1 LNKSLVYL
9 LTCILLLTSWA
20 KAGLAGDWILFAVD
34 ATVTLSFIFL
44 LVQNKTLS
52 HSLVSFVPI
61 ALLIIQFLIS
71 YHNPTYK
78 VLENKDW
85 AKLEIENSLA
95 QETNI
100 EKIVMVSESFK
111 NIMVLSKTNPSLSH
125 TVFFDFKNRYFD
137 KFPNSITSSAKLI
150 IKYENLITL
159 SPHLFLPTLAINDK
173 STYLHFIHKICQ
185 LSMGLLFFYLCNK
198 RIIIRRILLMFSIN
212 TGLLAI
218 VGIWQKINYIPS
230 DTILEILGIWDAPE
244 PRYYF
249 STFTYK
255 NHWCAFALFSVY
267 ITFALLNHNWRKY
280 GTECLRN
287 IQTLLL
293 FLSLCFTIVSIPLSG
308 SRSGSLFLVLSIF
321 IVILFVLRSRKIKRL
336 KIWFLYTTSSTVII
350 CLLFLFVSKLHQA
363 SQTEMITN
371 LKTQVNGLKYGKS
384 PLRILLWKD
393 LCNQI
398 SQKPIFG
405 FGFNSYSAVNPI
417 YQSSEVRAMRS
428 IVLSNAH
435 HRFTPLIKYGHND
448 WLEKI
453 SEFGLVGFLISLP
466 YLLKLFFIFTKS
478 PSIISKILII
488 SAVVFLAY
496 SIVDFPSQTPV
507 CLLIFSTVIGLAAK
521 YSYLSQKKF
530 KLH

>member
-1 LNKSLVYL
+1 MIKAFSYL
-9 LTCILLLTSWA
+9 LTCILLIASWA
-20 KAGLAGDWILFAVD
+20 KAGLAGDWILFIVD
-34 ATVTLSFIFL
+34 AVVTASFIFL
-44 LVQNKTLS
+44 LVRNKTLS
-52 HSLVSFVPI
+52 HSLVSFIPI
-61 ALLIIQFLIS
+61 ALVIFQFLIS

-78 VLENKDW
+78 VLDNKDW
-85 AKLEIENSLA
+85 AELEIENSLA

-111 NIMVLSKTNPSLSH
+111 NIMILSKTNPSLSH
-125 TVFFDFKNRYFD
+125 TVFFDFKNRYLD
-137 KFPNSITSSAKLI
+137 KFPNSITSSAKLM

-159 SPHLFLPTLAINDK
+159 SPHSFLPSLAISDK

-198 RIIIRRILLMFSIN
+198 RIVIRRILLIFSLN

-255 NHWCAFALFSVY
+255 NHWCAFALVSVY
-267 ITFALLNHNWRKY
+267 ITCALLIHNWRKY
-280 GTECLRN
+280 GSECLRMV
-287 IQTLLL
+287 QTLLL

-308 SRSGSLFLVLSIF
+308 SRSGSLLLVLSIF
-321 IVILFVLRSRKIKRL
+321 MVILFVLRSRKIKKL
-336 KIWFLYTTSSTVII
+336 KTWLLYTTSCAVIV
-350 CLLFLFVSKLHQA
+350 CLLFLFVSKLHQS
-363 SQTEMITN
+363 SQFEMLTN
-371 LKTQVNGLKYGKS
+371 LKTQVNDLKSGKL

-398 SQKPIFG
+398 SQKPIYG
-405 FGFNSYSAVNPI
+405 FGFNSYSIVNPI

-435 HRFTPLIKYGHND
+435 HQFTPLIKYGHND

-453 SEFGLVGFLISLP
+453 SEFGFVGFLICLP
-466 YLLKLFFIFTKS
+466 YLLKLYFIFIKS
-478 PSIISKILII
+478 LSIISKTLVI

-496 SIVDFPSQTPV
+496 SIVDFPSQTPA

-530 KLH
+530 KMY